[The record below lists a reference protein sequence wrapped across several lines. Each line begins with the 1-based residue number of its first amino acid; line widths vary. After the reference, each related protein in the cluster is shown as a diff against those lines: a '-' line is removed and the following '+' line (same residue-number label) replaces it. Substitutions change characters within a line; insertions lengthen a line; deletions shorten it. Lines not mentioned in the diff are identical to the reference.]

1 MKVYKALVAAA
12 LVIAIAGCADLD
24 TGGKTADSGDTKD
37 TVASS
42 TTLTEDNFAELIGTA
57 QRKAKTS
64 HVAMTIG
71 GTGQN
76 VKAEGDVITGA
87 TPAESAL
94 SMKLDLG
101 ELSGSQAMEVRLVEE
116 VFYLTMGD
124 MADNKFTRIDLN
136 DESNT
141 LAEQYGDMM
150 DQIDPGK
157 SLEMIG
163 DAVKSF
169 KAKGDAMDIDGIHAQ
184 PFQLVIDSA
193 KLGEIGGGASGGD
206 TAVVPKEIT
215 MTMFMGED
223 NLPRRVMTEFSGF
236 TMQMD
241 YSKWGEPVKI
251 EAPSA
256 GEITNKSPLDQLAP
270 AV

>member
-1 MKVYKALVAAA
+1 MKVYKAFVAAA
-12 LVIAIAGCADLD
+12 LVIALAGCADKD
-24 TGGKTADSGDTKD
+24 TDGKAADSGGTRDTA
-37 TVASS
+37 ASS
-42 TTLTEDNFAELIGTA
+42 TTLAEDNFAELIGTA
-57 QRKAKTS
+57 QQKAKTS

-76 VKAEGDVITGA
+76 VRAEGDVITGA
-87 TPAESAL
+87 TAAESAL
-94 SMKLDLG
+94 SVKLDLG
-101 ELSGSQAMEVRLVEE
+101 ELSGGQEMEMRLVEE
-116 VFYLTMGD
+116 VFYLSVGD
-124 MADNKFTRIDLN
+124 MTDNKFTRIDLN
-136 DESNT
+136 DASNP
-141 LAEQYGDMM
+141 LAKQYGDMM
-150 DQIDPGK
+150 DQVDPGK
-157 SLEMIG
+157 SMEMIG

-169 KAKGDAMDIDGIHAQ
+169 KAKGDAIDIDGIQAR
-184 PFQLVIDSA
+184 PFQLILDTA
-193 KLGEIGGGASGGD
+193 KLSEIAGGVSGGD

-256 GEITNKSPLDQLAP
+256 GEITDKSPLDQLAP